1 MEIEFE
7 PSPSADGVVAEAQT
21 QTGTEPRFIDGGEGE
36 KRKLEWFVML
46 FRAAVAALAG
56 PVIPCVNY
64 TVIQK
69 TSCIFFSLFQFD
81 QKVNFW
87 FYILPLK

>member
-21 QTGTEPRFIDGGEGE
+21 QTGTELRFIDGGEGE

-56 PVIPCVNY
+56 PVIPCVN
-64 TVIQK
+64 
-69 TSCIFFSLFQFD
+69 
-81 QKVNFW
+81 
-87 FYILPLK
+87 